1 MKSIKDNDWG
11 SMYRGIEVEPVINA
25 IGNVSVLGGSTA
37 TPEVR
42 AAMESASDSY
52 APLLQ
57 VAEKASQAVAE
68 MLGVEAAWITS
79 GAGSALSLASATC
92 IARDDADAL
101 ARIPI
106 TDGLPNEILIQKRQ
120 RYSYDRCLELAGGVL
135 VEVTGGRVPGEG
147 EYQPALGPAH
157 KADADAVPGT
167 TAEALARAIGPNTA
181 AVHYVADERAR
192 DDTILGFDEI
202 LSVAHEHN
210 KPLIVDAAGQVF
222 PTGNLS
228 KYALAGADF
237 VCYGAK
243 YIGAPHSTG
252 FVAGKKEWIDLLK
265 RHSFVA
271 FESLGLR
278 AWGRPHKV
286 DRQEMIGVVAAVR
299 EWLTTDHEQ
308 RFAEYDQQID
318 IMQNSLKSIP
328 GLTTNA
334 VRMTVGGSSY
344 GLMLDLEPAVSG
356 VNLEELV
363 DDLKSGSPS
372 IWTRVVGGT
381 MLLAVNCLAK
391 GEAKTVGDRIASV
404 RADRA
409 NNPKSNRARRVR

>member
-1 MKSIKDNDWG
+1 MASIKDVDWG
-11 SMYRGIEVEPVINA
+11 SMYRAIEVEPVINA

-42 AAMESASDSY
+42 AAMERASDSY

-57 VAEKASQAVAE
+57 VAESASRAVAE
-68 MLGVEAAWITS
+68 MLEVEAAWITS
-79 GAGSALSLASATC
+79 GAGSALSLAAAAC
-92 IARDDADAL
+92 IARDDIDAL
-101 ARIPI
+101 ARIPN

-135 VEVTGGRVPGEG
+135 KEVAGGRVPEEG

-157 KADADAVPGT
+157 KADPESVPGT
-167 TAEALARAIGPNTA
+167 TTETLARAIGPNTA

-192 DDTILGFDEI
+192 DDTILGFDDI
-202 LSVAHEHN
+202 LRVTHEHD

-252 FVAGKKEWIDLLK
+252 FVVGKKEWIDRLK

-286 DRQEMIGVVAAVR
+286 DRQEMVGVVAAVR
-299 EWLTTDHEQ
+299 EWLTTDHEE
-308 RFAEYDQQID
+308 RFAEYDRRIAK
-318 IMQNSLKSIP
+318 MQNSLESTA
-328 GLTTNA
+328 GVTTNA
-334 VRMTVGGSSY
+334 LRLTVGGSSY
-344 GLMLDLEPAVSG
+344 GLMLELDPAVIGTG
-356 VNLEELV
+356 VEELV
-363 DDLKSGSPS
+363 DDLKSGTPS

-381 MLLAVNCLAK
+381 MLLAVNCLAP
-391 GEAKTVGDRIASV
+391 GEAETVGDRIASV
-404 RADRA
+404 LADRA
-409 NNPKSNRARRVR
+409 SNAGR

>member
-1 MKSIKDNDWG
+1 MASIKDVDWG
-11 SMYRGIEVEPVINA
+11 SMYRAIEVEPVINA

-42 AAMESASDSY
+42 AAMERASDSY

-57 VAEKASQAVAE
+57 VAESASRAVAE
-68 MLGVEAAWITS
+68 MLEVEAAWITS
-79 GAGSALSLASATC
+79 GAGSALSLAAAAC
-92 IARDDADAL
+92 IARDDIDAL
-101 ARIPI
+101 ARIPN

-135 VEVTGGRVPGEG
+135 KEVAGGRVPEEG

-157 KADADAVPGT
+157 KADAESVPGT
-167 TAEALARAIGPNTA
+167 TAETLARAIGPNTA

-192 DDTILGFDEI
+192 DDTILGFDDI
-202 LSVAHEHN
+202 LRVTHEHD

-252 FVAGKKEWIDLLK
+252 FVVGKKEWIDRLK

-286 DRQEMIGVVAAVR
+286 DRQEMVGVVAAVR
-299 EWLTTDHEQ
+299 EWLTTDHEE
-308 RFAEYDQQID
+308 RFAEYDRRIAK
-318 IMQNSLKSIP
+318 MQNSLESTA
-328 GLTTNA
+328 GVTTNA
-334 VRMTVGGSSY
+334 LRLTVGGSSY
-344 GLMLDLEPAVSG
+344 GLMLELDPAVIGTG
-356 VNLEELV
+356 VEELV
-363 DDLKSGSPS
+363 DDLKSGTPS

-381 MLLAVNCLAK
+381 MLLAVNCLAP
-391 GEAKTVGDRIASV
+391 GEAETVGDRIASIL
-404 RADRA
+404 ADRA
-409 NNPKSNRARRVR
+409 SNAGR

>member
-1 MKSIKDNDWG
+1 MASIKDVDWG
-11 SMYRGIEVEPVINA
+11 SMYRAIEVEPVINA

-42 AAMESASDSY
+42 AAMERASDSY

-57 VAEKASQAVAE
+57 VAESASRAVAE
-68 MLGVEAAWITS
+68 MLEVEAAWITS
-79 GAGSALSLASATC
+79 GAGSALSLAAAAC
-92 IARDDADAL
+92 IARDDIDAL
-101 ARIPI
+101 ARIPN

-135 VEVTGGRVPGEG
+135 KEVAGGRVPEEG

-157 KADADAVPGT
+157 KADAESVPGT
-167 TAEALARAIGPNTA
+167 TAETLARAIGPNTA

-192 DDTILGFDEI
+192 DDTILGFDDI
-202 LSVAHEHN
+202 LRVTHAHD

-252 FVAGKKEWIDLLK
+252 FVVGKKEWIDRLK

-286 DRQEMIGVVAAVR
+286 DRQEMVGVVAAVR
-299 EWLTTDHEQ
+299 EWLTTDHEE
-308 RFAEYDQQID
+308 RFAEYDRRIAK
-318 IMQNSLKSIP
+318 MQNSLKSTA
-328 GLTTNA
+328 GVTTNA
-334 VRMTVGGSSY
+334 LRLTVGGSSY
-344 GLMLDLEPAVSG
+344 GLMLELDPAVIGTG
-356 VNLEELV
+356 VEELV
-363 DDLKSGSPS
+363 DDLKSGTPS

-381 MLLAVNCLAK
+381 MLLAVNCLAQ

-404 RADRA
+404 LVDRA
-409 NNPKSNRARRVR
+409 AIPAQ